1 MELILKQSNTPY
13 LMHLEECCSLPESIH
28 LGNLFMYLD
37 DTA

>member
-13 LMHLEECCSLPESIH
+13 LMHLECCSLPESIH
-28 LGNLFMYLD
+28 LGNLFMYLA